1 MNYFDTANNY
11 YIKKDYK
18 SALMFYEKAIGL
30 QENLTSALYN
40 AAVCLIKLKDYE
52 KAIHLLKRAIH
63 FRNESKYF
71 FNLAYCNMKLKNKR
85 KALIYFNTA
94 WSLDNSD
101 SDCEKAISMII
112 KSYNN
117 NFKK

>member
-18 SALMFYEKAIGL
+18 SALIFYEKSIRL
-30 QENLTSALYN
+30 NENLTSALYN
-40 AAVCLIKLKDYE
+40 AAVCLIKLKEYQ
-52 KAIHLLKRAIH
+52 KAIHLLKRAIS
-63 FRNESKYF
+63 FKKESKYF
-71 FNLAYCNMKLKNKR
+71 FNLAYCNMRLKNKN

-94 WSLDNSD
+94 WALDNSD
-101 SDCEKAISMII
+101 NDCKKAISIII